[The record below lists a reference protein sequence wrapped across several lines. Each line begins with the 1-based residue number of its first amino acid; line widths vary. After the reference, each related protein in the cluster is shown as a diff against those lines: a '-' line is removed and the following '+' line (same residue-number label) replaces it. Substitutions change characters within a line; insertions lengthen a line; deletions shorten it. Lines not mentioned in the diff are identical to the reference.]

1 MDLNA
6 PHVDFVIAA
15 YALAIIA
22 LAGLVFAVARAYKK
36 ARNETKI

>member
-1 MDLNA
+1 MNLNA
-6 PHVDFVIAA
+6 PNIDFVIAA
-15 YALAIIA
+15 YAIAVIA